1 MRNNQDQLSRI
12 SKTLIFAEPFYGI
25 FLFGLQK
32 EFTKSCA
39 TAGVGKHNIGMRLVI
54 NPDFFGDL
62 SELHQQGLLK
72 HELLHI
78 AFGHIILAD
87 RYSNK
92 KLFNIAADIEI
103 NQYISELMLPEGG
116 LTLNSFP
123 GTDIH
128 MHPKAGTKVYYDIL
142 NETCDGEGNS
152 SNEALQRLLDQM
164 DGESQY
170 CHKTW
175 EEISD
180 LPEAEKKLVQKQY
193 EHQMKQTAEEIQ
205 KKCGTIPGELAE
217 IIERLFHIDPPK
229 FNWKAFLKRY
239 VNNAS
244 KVYTKKLRRKD
255 NKRYA
260 ANPGLKIKHRNH
272 VLVGVDTSGSVS
284 SEELVEFMHE
294 LAHMHKT
301 GNQITVAQFD
311 TEITD
316 VSAFDPK
323 KNWEIKGRGGTCFQP
338 VVDHYN
344 DPKNKYSG
352 FICLTDGEAPNPENC
367 PSNALWVHSSVT
379 RKINENLT
387 GMKIQL
393 N

>member
-1 MRNNQDQLSRI
+1 MRTTHEQLARV
-12 SKTLIFAEPFYGI
+12 SKTLIFSEPFYGI
-25 FLFGLQK
+25 FLIGLQK
-32 EFTKSCA
+32 EFSENCA
-39 TAGVGKHNIGMRLVI
+39 TAGVGKHGIGMRLVI
-54 NPDFFGDL
+54 NPQFFGNL
-62 SELHQQGLLK
+62 IEHHQHGLLK

-103 NQYISELMLPEGG
+103 NQYIAEYMLPPGG
-116 LTLNSFP
+116 LKRDSFP
-123 GTDIH
+123 GIFL
-128 MHPKAGTKVYYDIL
+128 PEKAGTKVYYDIL
-142 NETCDGEGNS
+142 NQECDENGNS
-152 SNEALQRLLDQM
+152 SNPDLQNILDQM
-164 DGESQY
+164 DGNSQY
-170 CHKTW
+170 DHKEW
-175 EEISD
+175 EEVTE

-193 EHQMKQTAEEIQ
+193 EHQMKTTAEEIQ

-217 IIERLFHIDPPK
+217 IIEKLFTINPPK
-229 FNWKAFLKRY
+229 FNWKSFLKRY

-244 KVYTKKLRRKD
+244 KVYTKKLRRKN
-255 NKRYA
+255 NKRYTG
-260 ANPGLKIKHRNH
+260 NPGLKIKHRNH

-311 TEITD
+311 TQLTD
-316 VSAFDPK
+316 ASSFDPK

-344 DPKNKYSG
+344 EPKNKYSG
-352 FICLTDGEAPNPENC
+352 FICLTDGEAENPINC
-367 PSNALWVHSSVT
+367 PKNSLWVHSSKS
-379 RKINENLT
+379 RINEELP
-387 GMKIQL
+387 GIKIQL

>member
-1 MRNNQDQLSRI
+1 MRTIQDQLSRI

-25 FLFGLQK
+25 FLIGLQK
-32 EFTKSCA
+32 EFTKNCA
-39 TAGVGKHNIGMRLVI
+39 TAGVGKHGIGMRLVI

-62 SELHQQGLLK
+62 SEPHQQGLLK

-87 RYSNK
+87 RYPNK

-103 NQYISELMLPEGG
+103 NQYIAENMLPPGG

-123 GTDIH
+123 GTDVH
-128 MHPKAGTKVYYDIL
+128 MHARAGTDKYYKLLEDTMDE
-142 NETCDGEGNS
+142 NGNS
-152 SNEALQRLLDQM
+152 SCPDLQGILDKM

-170 CHKTW
+170 CHKEW
-175 EEISD
+175 EEIAD

-217 IIERLFHIDPPK
+217 IIERLFTITPPK
-229 FNWKAFLKRY
+229 FNWKQYLKRFI
-239 VNNAS
+239 NNAS
-244 KVYTKKLRRKD
+244 KVYTKKLRRKN
-255 NKRYA
+255 NKRYTG
-260 ANPGLKIKHRNH
+260 NPGLKIKHRNH

-294 LAHMHKT
+294 LTHMHKT
-301 GNQITVAQFD
+301 GNEITVAQFD
-311 TEITD
+311 TELTD
-316 VSAFDPK
+316 VSPFNPK
-323 KNWEIKGRGGTCFQP
+323 KNWEIKGRGGTYFQP

-344 DPKNKYSG
+344 DPKNKYSA

-367 PSNALWVHSSVT
+367 PKNALWVHSSMS
-379 RKINENLT
+379 RINEDLP
-387 GMKIQL
+387 GIKIQL

>member
-1 MRNNQDQLSRI
+1 MRTTHEQLARV
-12 SKTLIFAEPFYGI
+12 SKTLIFSEPFYGI
-25 FLFGLQK
+25 FLIGLQK
-32 EFTKSCA
+32 EFSENCA
-39 TAGVGKHNIGMRLVI
+39 TAGVGKHGIGMRLVI
-54 NPDFFGDL
+54 NPKFFGDL
-62 SELHQQGLLK
+62 TEHHQHGLLK

-78 AFGHIILAD
+78 AFGHIVLAD

-103 NQYISELMLPEGG
+103 NQYIDEHMLPPGG
-116 LTLNSFP
+116 LKRDSFP
-123 GTDIH
+123 GIFL
-128 MHPKAGTKVYYDIL
+128 PEKAGTKVYYDIL
-142 NETCDGEGNS
+142 NETCDQDGNS
-152 SNEALQRLLDQM
+152 NNPQLHGILNQM
-164 DGESQY
+164 DGNSQY
-170 CHKTW
+170 CHKEW
-175 EEISD
+175 EEITD

-193 EHQMKQTAEEIQ
+193 EHQMKTTAEEIQ

-217 IIERLFHIDPPK
+217 IIEKLFTVNPPK

-244 KVYTKKLRRKD
+244 KIYTKKLRRKN
-255 NKRYA
+255 NKRYT
-260 ANPGLKIKHRNH
+260 ANPGLKIKRRNH

-311 TEITD
+311 TELTD
-316 VSAFDPK
+316 VSGFDPK

-338 VVDHYN
+338 AVDHYN

-352 FICLTDGEAPNPENC
+352 FICLTDGEAPSPINC
-367 PSNALWVHSSVT
+367 PKNALWVHSSKS
-379 RKINENLT
+379 RINNELP
-387 GMKIQL
+387 GIKIQL